1 MKITSKTIIGSILMF
16 IGLSI
21 FFGGSLGGLIPT
33 FIGAWLIYVGVKK
46 YDKGSKTTGV
56 ILTIIGVLLVAQSL
70 PFLLGIAFA
79 GVLLYFGWKMINGE
93 SAKESSGRTT
103 YMEPNTAPNM
113 EEPMHT
119 TFDQEWEDFLKK
131 K

>member
-16 IGLSI
+16 VGLSI

-33 FIGAWLIYVGVKK
+33 LIGAWLVYVGVKK
-46 YDKGSKTTGV
+46 YEKGSKTLGV
-56 ILTIIGVLLVAQSL
+56 ILAVIGVLLVVQSL

-79 GVLLYFGWKMINGE
+79 GVLLYFGWAMINGE
-93 SAKESSGRTT
+93 STKESSSRTYT
-103 YMEPNTAPNM
+103 EPNTASNM
-113 EEPMHT
+113 EEPIHT
-119 TFDQEWEDFLKK
+119 SFDQEWEDFLKK

>member
-33 FIGAWLIYVGVKK
+33 LIGAWLIYVGVKK

-70 PFLLGIAFA
+70 PFYSESHLLEYFSTLA
-79 GVLLYFGWKMINGE
+79 G
-93 SAKESSGRTT
+93 R
-103 YMEPNTAPNM
+103 
-113 EEPMHT
+113 
-119 TFDQEWEDFLKK
+119 
-131 K
+131 